1 MTDKTAKL
9 TAKQEQALTALLSTL
24 TVKQA
29 AQKSGLSEAT
39 LWRMLREPVFAQAYA
54 EARRKAMEQTLTV
67 LQQSCAGAVGC
78 LLSIVQDTDAPAS
91 VRVSASRSI
100 LEYSFKATEQ
110 MDMEARLQSIEEALA
125 APEGKAR

>member
-1 MTDKTAKL
+1 MANATRTRL
-9 TAKQEQALTALLSTL
+9 CPG
-24 TVKQA
+24 VRRGA
-29 AQKSGLSEAT
+29 AQGDGAN
-39 LWRMLREPVFAQAYA
+39 PVS
-54 EARRKAMEQTLTV
+54 